1 MNYSLVWNT
10 VKYLKPVQVA
20 YQVLNKFKKK
30 ERVYFD
36 KLPVGYREVRIAIPE
51 LDCDEILVKRF
62 NPDLMKRGKVC
73 LLNQVVDLNYKPS
86 YTKSLKP
93 LIYNNV
99 YYFEYGIVLGAKYRE
114 TKDTAYWELFKK
126 CYQDYLDAK
135 AELKSAYS
143 MALHIPN
150 LLIALE
156 LFGEAGDEELKSARV
171 QEFKAFKE
179 KMYCE
184 LYSQYLYLQKHQEK
198 HLLANHYFED
208 LKALIIAAYLFKDD
222 KGLKGYLKAFKTQ
235 CCEQI
240 LADGVHYELS
250 LMYHKLILED
260 LMRIGMLAKQPDFPE
275 CKWITPLIQKMTDA
289 CCSLEKGIGRT
300 PLFNDAGDN
309 VAKTCEQLCLAAE
322 NQFGVKPVQKD
333 AFDASGYYKLYDGNR
348 ALIFDAGK
356 IGVDYQPAHGHCD
369 CLSFELSV
377 DGKPLFVNSGT
388 YEYQGDLRKNFRKTR
403 VHNTVEI
410 NGHEQSQCW
419 GGFRVAKRLS
429 RVQGT
434 MGNGLVEGGYKNY
447 LGEEHQRTISMKDG
461 ILEVTDS
468 VKAQENV
475 PARSFLHLACGFV
488 VEGDTIKDNTGNV
501 IGKVSLQNCEQ
512 KVMRDGELCYYAPGF
527 SELKIGTC
535 LVFTWKANNDKHGYK
550 IDFNV

>member
-10 VKYLKPVQVA
+10 VKYLKPVQVVH
-20 YQVLNKFKKK
+20 QVLNQFKKK

-62 NPDLMKRGKVC
+62 NPNLMKRGKVC
-73 LLNQVVDLNYKPS
+73 LLNQVVELNYESS
-86 YTKSLKP
+86 YTKTLKP

-126 CYQDYLDAK
+126 CYQDYLNAK

-150 LLIALE
+150 VLIALE
-156 LFGEAGDEELKSARV
+156 LFGDAVEPDFR
-171 QEFKAFKE
+171 E
-179 KMYCE
+179 KVYCE
-184 LYSQYLYLQKHQEK
+184 LYSQYVYLQAHKEK
-198 HLLANHYFED
+198 HLFANHYFED
-208 LKALIIAAYLFKDD
+208 LKALIIASYLFRDD
-222 KGLKGYLKAFKTQ
+222 KKLDCYLKAFKKQ
-235 CCEQI
+235 CDEQI

-250 LMYHKLILED
+250 LMYHKLIMED
-260 LMRIGMLAKQPDFPE
+260 LMRIGMLAKQTDFPE
-275 CKWITPLIQKMTDA
+275 CKWIIPLIQKMTDA
-289 CCSLEKGIGRT
+289 CYSLEKGIGRT

-309 VAKTCEQLCLAAE
+309 VAKTSEQLCLAAD
-322 NQFGVKPVQKD
+322 NQFGIKPVLKD
-333 AFDASGYYKLYDGNR
+333 SFSDSGYYKLYDGDR

-377 DGKPLFVNSGT
+377 GGKPLFVNSGT
-388 YEYQGDLRKNFRKTR
+388 YEYQGDLRKYFRKTCA
-403 VHNTVEI
+403 HNTMEI

-419 GGFRVAKRLS
+419 GGFRVGKRISKVFGKL
-429 RVQGT
+429 RDGI
-434 MGNGLVEGGYKNY
+434 VEGSYRNY
-447 LGEEHQRTISMKDG
+447 RGEEHRRTITLKG
-461 ILEVTDS
+461 GVLEVTDS
-468 VKAQENV
+468 INAQDGIQVK
-475 PARSFLHLACGFV
+475 SYLHIASGYAV
-488 VEGDTIKDNTGNV
+488 AGDKIKDKAENI
-501 IGKVSLQNCEQ
+501 IGKVTLQNCDQ
-512 KVMRDGELCYYAPGF
+512 KIVCDRELCYYAPEF
-527 SELKIGTC
+527 SDLKIGTC
-535 LVFTWKANNDKHGYK
+535 LVFTWKADKAQHGYK

>member
-10 VKYLKPVQVA
+10 VKYLKPVQVVHQLL
-20 YQVLNKFKKK
+20 YKFKKK

-51 LDCDEILVKRF
+51 LDCDEILVTRF
-62 NPDLMKRGKVC
+62 NPNLMKRGKVC
-73 LLNQVVDLNYKPS
+73 LLNQVVELNYESS
-86 YTKSLKP
+86 YTKTLKP

-150 LLIALE
+150 VLIALE
-156 LFGEAGDEELKSARV
+156 LFGDALEPDFR
-171 QEFKAFKE
+171 E
-179 KMYCE
+179 KIYCE

-208 LKALIIAAYLFKDD
+208 LKALIIASYLFKDD
-222 KGLKGYLKAFKTQ
+222 KKLNCYLKAFKKQ
-235 CCEQI
+235 CDEQI

-250 LMYHKLILED
+250 LMYHKLIMED
-260 LMRIGMLAKQPDFPE
+260 LMRIGMLAKQTDFPE
-275 CKWITPLIQKMTDA
+275 CKWIIPLIQKMTDV
-289 CCSLEKGIGRT
+289 CYSLEKGIGRT

-309 VAKTCEQLCLAAE
+309 VAKICVQLCLAAD
-322 NQFGVKPVQKD
+322 NQFGIKPVLKD
-333 AFDASGYYKLYDGNR
+333 SFSESGYYKLYDEDR

-377 DGKPLFVNSGT
+377 GGKPLFVNSGT
-388 YEYQGDLRKNFRKTR
+388 YEYQGDMRKHFRKTR

-419 GGFRVAKRLS
+419 GGFRVGKRIS
-429 RVQGT
+429 RVFGKLRD
-434 MGNGLVEGGYKNY
+434 GIVEGGYRNY
-447 LGEEHQRTISMKDG
+447 RGEEHRRTITLKG
-461 ILEVTDS
+461 GVLEVTDS
-468 VKAQENV
+468 INAQNGIQVK
-475 PARSFLHLACGFV
+475 SYLHIAPGYAV
-488 VEGDTIKDNTGNV
+488 AGDKIKDKAGNI
-501 IGKVSLQNCEQ
+501 IGKVILQNCDQ
-512 KVMRDGELCYYAPGF
+512 KMVCDGELCYYAPEF
-527 SELKIGTC
+527 SDMKIGTC
-535 LVFTWKANNDKHGYK
+535 LVFTWKADKAQHGYK

>member
-10 VKYLKPVQVA
+10 VKYLKPVQVVN
-20 YQVLNKFKKK
+20 QVLNKFKKK

-36 KLPVGYREVRIAIPE
+36 KLPVETRVVRISIPE
-51 LDCDEILVKRF
+51 LDCDGLLEWRF
-62 NPDLMKRGKVC
+62 KTEWMSKGKVC
-73 LLNQVVDLNYKPS
+73 LLNQVVDLNYSPG

-99 YYFEYGIVLGAKYRE
+99 YYFEYGVALASQYQRTQDVIW
-114 TKDTAYWELFKK
+114 WEMFKK
-126 CYQDYLDAK
+126 CYKNYLAARADV
-135 AELKSAYS
+135 KSSYT

-150 LLIALE
+150 VLIALE
-156 LFGEAGDEELKSARV
+156 LFGDTV
-171 QEFKAFKE
+171 DTAFRE
-179 KMYCE
+179 KVYCE
-184 LYSQYLYLQKHQEK
+184 LYSQYVYLQEHQEK

-235 CCEQI
+235 CEEQI
-240 LADGVHYELS
+240 LEDGVHYELS

-260 LMRIGMLAKQPDFPE
+260 LMRIAILAKQPDFPD
-275 CKWITPLIQKMTDA
+275 CSWLMPLMQKMVDA
-289 CCSLEKGIGRT
+289 IYSLEKGIGRT

-309 VAKTCEQLCLAAE
+309 VAKTCVQLCLAAE
-322 NQFGVKPVQKD
+322 KKFGIKPVLRD
-333 AFDASGYYKLYDGNR
+333 SFSDSGYYKLYDGNK

-377 DGKPLFVNSGT
+377 DGKPLLVNSGT
-388 YEYQGDLRKNFRKTR
+388 YEYQGDLRKHFRKTR

-419 GGFRVAKRLS
+419 GGFRVGKRISKVFGKL
-429 RVQGT
+429 RDGI
-434 MGNGLVEGGYKNY
+434 VEGGYRNY
-447 LGEEHQRTISMKDG
+447 RGEEHRRTIMLKG
-461 ILEVTDS
+461 GALEVTDS
-468 VKAQENV
+468 INAQDGIQVK
-475 PARSFLHLACGFV
+475 SYLHIAPEYAV
-488 VEGDTIKDNTGNV
+488 AGDKIKDKAGNI
-501 IGKVSLQNCEQ
+501 IGKVILQNCDQ
-512 KVMRDGELCYYAPGF
+512 KMVCDGELCYYAPEF
-527 SELKIGTC
+527 SDMKIGTC
-535 LVFTWKANNDKHGYK
+535 LVFTWMADNDKHGYK

>member
-10 VKYLKPVQVA
+10 VKYLKPVQVVH
-20 YQVLNKFKKK
+20 QVLNKFKKK

-51 LDCDEILVKRF
+51 LDCDELFVARF
-62 NPDLMKRGKVC
+62 SPNLMKRGKVC
-73 LLNQVVDLNYKPS
+73 LLNQVVELNYESS
-86 YTKSLKP
+86 YTKTLKP

-150 LLIALE
+150 VLIALE
-156 LFGEAGDEELKSARV
+156 LFGDVLEPDFR
-171 QEFKAFKE
+171 E
-179 KMYCE
+179 KIYCE

-198 HLLANHYFED
+198 HLFANHYFED
-208 LKALIIAAYLFKDD
+208 LKALIIASYLFRDD
-222 KGLKGYLKAFKTQ
+222 KKLDCYLKAFKKQ
-235 CCEQI
+235 CNEQI

-260 LMRIGMLAKQPDFPE
+260 VMRIAMLAKQPDFPK
-275 CKWITPLIQKMTDA
+275 CDWMTSLMQKMVDA
-289 CCSLEKGIGRT
+289 MYSLEKGMGRT

-309 VAKTCEQLCLAAE
+309 VAKTCEQLCLAADK
-322 NQFGVKPVQKD
+322 QFDIKPVLKD
-333 AFDASGYYKLYDGNR
+333 AFEESGYHKLYDGNR

-377 DGKPLFVNSGT
+377 EGEPLFVNSGT
-388 YEYQGDLRKNFRKTR
+388 YEYQGDLRKYFRKTCA
-403 VHNTVEI
+403 HNTVEI
-410 NGHEQSQCW
+410 NGHEQSLCW
-419 GGFRVAKRLS
+419 GGFRVSKRISKVEAS
-429 RVQGT
+429 R
-434 MGNGLVEGGYKNY
+434 GNGFVGGSYRNHC
-447 LGEEHQRTISMKDG
+447 GEEHRRNISLTDG
-461 ILEVTDS
+461 VLEVIDS
-468 VKAQENV
+468 VKAKAGVQV
-475 PARSFLHLACGFV
+475 KSYLHIAPEFRIEEDV
-488 VEGDTIKDNTGNV
+488 IKDKTGKSVCKVIPVECNV
-501 IGKVSLQNCEQ
+501 QMVTNS
-512 KVMRDGELCYYAPGF
+512 DLCNYAPEFG
-527 SELKIGTC
+527 SMKKGTC
-535 LVFTWKANNDKHGYK
+535 LVFSWKADKNKHGYR
-550 IDFNV
+550 IDFNI